1 MAIYNYS
8 DFESALKSSGLA
20 GQFSQADMNLAM
32 KNADA
37 GMAILSAKKNYMNAK
52 TPEAKALA
60 NAEAESVRKSY
71 GGYSGGSNGGSFNLE
86 PLSPG
91 SYSFSE
97 APKYQDKYGYSERV
111 NAALTALEN
120 RQPFTYDAAS
130 DPVYQQYDKKYTRE
144 GQLTTEDVLGKAAVM
159 TGGAPSTAAITA
171 AGQTANQ
178 YAAAKADIIPTLYQQ
193 AYERAMAEFEADRG
207 VLNDLMNAD
216 QLEYGKYQTEL
227 NQHNIDEQNKYGQL
241 LDEISQQTQLRG
253 ETTEADRYTDTLKQ
267 QDLDNQYREDLR
279 QDELK
284 QQQYENWLSTQ
295 LRQDDLNQKELDN
308 QYREDLR
315 QDELEQQQYENWLST
330 QLRQDE
336 QEQLE
341 KDNARAD
348 RELQLKETSTALE
361 DRYTE
366 EQIKKLQNSSSEE
379 DNATAEEAIATYGAM
394 YTAGIQT
401 LKSEGVPEELRDALL
416 DYETWARLSSIGY
429 DGYDAWESY
438 DKYVDDMIAYIKKE
452 AQSED

>member
-1 MAIYNYS
+1 MSIYKYS
-8 DFESALKSSGLA
+8 DFEKELRASGLA
-20 GQFSQADMNLAM
+20 GQFSTADMALAQ
-32 KNADA
+32 KNPDA
-37 GMAILSAKKNYMNAK
+37 GMAIISAKRNYAAAK
-52 TPEAKALA
+52 TPEARALA
-60 NAEAESVRKSY
+60 NAEADSVRKSY
-71 GGYSGGSNGGSFNLE
+71 GGYTGGADGGSFNLE
-86 PLSPG
+86 PLSPN
-91 SYSFSE
+91 SYSMPE
-97 APKYQDKYGYSERV
+97 APVYD
-111 NAALTALEN
+111 NAYKDRINEALSKVENGLE
-120 RQPFTYDAAS
+120 FSYDAAS
-130 DPVYQQYDKKYTRE
+130 DPVYQAYDKKYTRE
-144 GQLTTEDVLGKAAVM
+144 GQLATEDVLGKASMM

-193 AYERAMAEFEADRG
+193 AFERAMAEFEADRG

-227 NQHNIDEQNKYGQL
+227 KQHNIDEQNKYGQL
-241 LDEISQQTQLRG
+241 LDEISQQSQLRT
-253 ETTEADRYTDTLKQ
+253 EETEAEGYKDTLAQ
-267 QDLDNQYREDLR
+267 QDLDNKYREDVR
-279 QDELK
+279 QDDLK
-284 QQQYENWLSTQ
+284 QQQF
-295 LRQDDLNQKELDN
+295 D
-308 QYREDLR
+308 
-315 QDELEQQQYENWLST
+315 NWLST

-336 QEQLE
+336 QKQLE

-348 RELQLKETSTALE
+348 RELELKETSTAL
-361 DRYTE
+361 DDQYTQ
-366 EQIKKLQNSSSEE
+366 EQINKLKNSSSEE

-438 DKYVDDMIAYIKKE
+438 DKYLEDMIAYIKEE